1 MPALD
6 NAEYL
11 FKALSPNDSVLS
23 INEEVTLET
32 GVQLETGSV
41 LCFSD
46 YNGHIGLIIPADADQ
61 FERFN
66 EDRKSR
72 AIQLTRRKSQARGEV
87 TRYQA
92 RLILRDHN
100 QRAVFYAF
108 ADKVLEFLDGNPA
121 AKISDVAALLVRWRS
136 FFSGST
142 GFTIDSSVELGLL
155 CELEVLLQLHEDG
168 VPQAVEAWY
177 GPFGDRHDFVLPDVV
192 LECKASESSERMQ
205 LTIHGAQQ
213 LEPVSGKPLRLVFRR
228 YQRHPDGGLSIPS
241 LVEELQ
247 TYPSFNVEAFLERLS
262 KLGIDV
268 FNPQHR
274 DAFNHFF
281 AVDVHEFDI
290 TDEFPKVVVENSDE
304 RIQNLQYNIDLA
316 GPSSV
321 PGYQEKPQYIR

>member
-1 MPALD
+1 MPVLD

-11 FKALSPNDSVLS
+11 FKALSPKESSLG

-32 GVQLETGSV
+32 GVQLDTGMV

-46 YNGHIGLIIPADADQ
+46 YNDHIGLIIPADADQ

-72 AIQLTRRKSQARGEV
+72 AIQLTRRKSQAQGEG

-92 RLILRDHN
+92 RLTLKDHN
-100 QRAVFYAF
+100 QRTVFYAF
-108 ADKVLEFLDGNPA
+108 ADKVLEFLDGNPS
-121 AKISDVAALLVRWRS
+121 AKVSDVAALLARWRS
-136 FFSGST
+136 FFSGSS
-142 GFTIDSSVELGLL
+142 GFSIDSSVELGLL

-168 VPQAVEAWY
+168 VSQAVEAWY

-205 LTIHGAQQ
+205 VTIHGAQQ
-213 LEPVSGKPLRLVFRR
+213 LEPVSDKPLRLVFRR
-228 YQRHPDGGLSIPS
+228 YQRHPDGSLSIPS

-247 TYPSFNVEAFLERLS
+247 TYSSFNVEAFLERLS
-262 KLGIDV
+262 NLGIDV
-268 FNPQHR
+268 FNSQHR
-274 DAFNHFF
+274 DAFSRFF
-281 AVDVHEFDI
+281 PVDVHEFVI
-290 TDEFPKVVVENSDE
+290 TDKFPKVLVENSDG

-321 PGYQEKPQYIR
+321 PGYQENPQYIR